1 MNKPAA
7 TNLRIDPERLWGD
20 LMETARIG
28 GTAKGGIC
36 RLTLTDLD
44 RQVRD
49 ELVAGR
55 RHLFEAEMKEDRRTR
70 GRRGHEARPV
80 EDG

>member
-1 MNKPAA
+1 
-7 TNLRIDPERLWGD
+7 
-20 LMETARIG
+20 MEDFDDGYWTEFRE
-28 GTAKGGIC
+28 
-36 RLTLTDLD
+36 LD

-55 RHLFEAEMKEDRRTR
+55 RHLFEAEMKEDRRTH